1 VVEAWSV
8 EDVAGAAEETTT
20 GLSDEER
27 SSSRGRVSIGER
39 RWASLAERCDWV
51 KGDAMRTYEVTDVAG
66 ASVSNSK
73 AKVQRKPNVNSVR
86 GG

>member
-1 VVEAWSV
+1 MNGGGRPWPR
-8 EDVAGAAEETTT
+8 DVT
-20 GLSDEER
+20 GS
-27 SSSRGRVSIGER
+27 
-39 RWASLAERCDWV
+39 
-51 KGDAMRTYEVTDVAG
+51 KGDAMRTNEVTDVAG